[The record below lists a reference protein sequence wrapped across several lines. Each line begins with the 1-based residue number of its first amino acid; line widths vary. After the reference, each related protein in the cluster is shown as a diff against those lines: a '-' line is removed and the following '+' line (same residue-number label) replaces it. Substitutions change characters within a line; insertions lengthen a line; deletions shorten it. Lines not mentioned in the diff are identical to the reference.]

1 MNNIEY
7 NEKDKGYTGL
17 VNLGNTCFLNSCI
30 QILNHTYELVDVLNH
45 PNIGKIVKQNIPEYS
60 LMIEWN
66 ELREL
71 MWSNN
76 GVVSPNKFVFNIHK
90 LAREKKRELFTG
102 WAQND
107 MSEFLLFFI
116 ECIHNTIS
124 QNVGIKI
131 SGKKINEVDDLA
143 IQCYTM
149 LQSIYTKD
157 YSKIMDI
164 FYGIY
169 VSQIISRDGKSVHS
183 NKPELYFILDLPI
196 PVEND
201 KKTIYD
207 CFDLFTQVEV
217 LENENEWFNEKTG
230 VKENIQKRIVIW
242 NFPNILVITLK
253 RFSFDG
259 ETKINKLIEFP
270 LDNLNLSRYV
280 KGYNSNSFIY
290 ELYGICN
297 HYGSI
302 HGGHYSSFVK
312 NASNQW
318 VHYNDTNVNIINSE
332 NELITS
338 SAYCLF
344 YRKKI
349 T

>member
-1 MNNIEY
+1 MDIED
-7 NEKDKGYTGL
+7 KDKGYTGL

-30 QILNHTYELVDVLNH
+30 QILNHTYELVHIFNS
-45 PNIGKIVKQNIPEYS
+45 PNVKKLVKKNIPEYS
-60 LMIEWN
+60 IINEWN

-76 GVVSPNKFVFNIHK
+76 GIVSPNKFVFNVHK
-90 LAREKKRELFTG
+90 LAKEKKREIFTG

-116 ECIHNTIS
+116 ECLHNTIS
-124 QNVGIKI
+124 RSVKIKI
-131 SGKKINEVDDLA
+131 NGKIVDSVDNLA

-149 LQSIYTKD
+149 LQNIYAKD
-157 YSKIMDI
+157 YSNIMEL

-169 VSQIISRDGKSVHS
+169 VSQILTKDGKEVHT
-183 NKPELYFILDLPI
+183 NKPEVFFILDLPI
-196 PVEND
+196 PEN
-201 KKTIYD
+201 KEKITIYD
-207 CFDLFTQVEV
+207 CFDLFSKGEI
-217 LENENEWFNEKTG
+217 LENENAWFNEKTG
-230 VKENIQKRIVIW
+230 LKENIQKRIIIW

-253 RFSFDG
+253 RFSHDG
-259 ETKINKLIEFP
+259 ETKINTMVDFP
-270 LDNLNLSRYV
+270 LDNLDLSRYV
-280 KGYNSNSFIY
+280 NGYNASSYIY

-302 HGGHYSSFVK
+302 LGGHYTSFVN
-312 NASNQW
+312 NASGVW
-318 VHYNDTNVNIINSE
+318 VHYNDSNVNIVKNIHD
-332 NELITS
+332 LMTS

-349 T
+349 M